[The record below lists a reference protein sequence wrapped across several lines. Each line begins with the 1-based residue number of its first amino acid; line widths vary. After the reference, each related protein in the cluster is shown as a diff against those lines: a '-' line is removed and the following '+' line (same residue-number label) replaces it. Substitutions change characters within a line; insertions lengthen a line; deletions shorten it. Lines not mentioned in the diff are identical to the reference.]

1 MTKLLVIEDD
11 ELLVEAYRRKYED
24 IFDLRIALDGEMGLK
39 MAKEWLPKMILLDI
53 YLPGK
58 YDGVGV
64 LEELKKDLQTS
75 SIPVLVVTNLP
86 NIKDKVM
93 ALGAEKCLMKT
104 DVDLDILK
112 KEIDIVL
119 ATK

>member
-11 ELLVEAYRRKYED
+11 ELLMEAYQRKYED
-24 IFDLRIALDGEMGLK
+24 IFDLRIVSDGEVGLK
-39 MAKEWLPKMILLDI
+39 MAKDWLPRMILLDI

-64 LEELKKDLQTS
+64 LEELKKDDKTS

-93 ALGAEKCLMKT
+93 ALGAIKCLMKT
-104 DVDLDILK
+104 DIDLDILK
-112 KEIDIVL
+112 KEIEAHL